1 MQKRSICNEFWND
14 GLSVI
19 FSRETLLRAEESG
32 GAASGL
38 SEGNVFNRPC
48 CWADTACRGGAEK
61 KADSKK
67 KKKLLSWIAGNG
79 RYASTTAGRQ
89 SRRATSGDLIPSVR

>member
-1 MQKRSICNEFWND
+1 VQRLGSAR
-14 GLSVI
+14 GTSLTGRVVGP
-19 FSRETLLRAEESG
+19 TQRAEE
-32 GAASGL
+32 
-38 SEGNVFNRPC
+38 VQK
-48 CWADTACRGGAEK
+48 K